1 MSEWLAPQ
9 QSLPGQD
16 HTGGHTV
23 WVRPERLL
31 EMARRQFS
39 DCGHVDFLWL
49 MMCTTMFNILFYWVV
64 LSNLVQRSVH
74 GCIYVIKG
82 IAIGGHW
89 CPLNHTQWVLKSSFT
104 QKVTYRIKKKKKKR
118 TRTVYTHKC
127 SYLTLV
133 SSSEGNLVWNWHTV
147 PLV

>member
-104 QKVTYRIKKKKKKR
+104 QKVTYRIKKKRKKEQGQYIHINAVILPWFPAQKE
-118 TRTVYTHKC
+118 TWFEIGTQYH
-127 SYLTLV
+127 
-133 SSSEGNLVWNWHTV
+133 
-147 PLV
+147 